1 MYIPFKK
8 YLRINAC
15 FLSLYQVE
23 LFHHYNYDSYDSYDS
38 FLNVMKNTEKKIY
51 NYIYNYNRYKGC
63 FMPESAL
70 KN

>member
-1 MYIPFKK
+1 MVLQPNKLLFLAIY

-23 LFHHYNYDSYDSYDS
+23 LFHHYSYDSYDS

-51 NYIYNYNRYKGC
+51 NYI
-63 FMPESAL
+63 
-70 KN
+70 

>member
-1 MYIPFKK
+1 MVLQPNKLLFLTMY

-23 LFHHYNYDSYDSYDS
+23 LFHHYIYDSYVSYDS

-51 NYIYNYNRYKGC
+51 NYI
-63 FMPESAL
+63 
-70 KN
+70 